1 MVPKGLVRGDEHLKS
16 GMLPPGGGVVV
27 ARLVGEVQSFLG
39 LCLKNAAQ
47 EKRGLIKLRK
57 KLGVDSEQL

>member
-1 MVPKGLVRGDEHLKS
+1 M
-16 GMLPPGGGVVV
+16 V